1 MGREGCSLPHPQ
13 PSFLSIPQSQPQ
25 LSFAQGS
32 LHPQS
37 LQQSLP
43 QPQSL
48 HPQRLPHPQLLLQDP
63 PQTRPCRLLHPP
75 LPLQQNKSS
84 KIQIQ
89 LFISSTPFF
98 YRLCRRVHL
107 DKENPGCYI

>member
-37 LQQSLP
+37 LQ
-43 QPQSL
+43 
-48 HPQRLPHPQLLLQDP
+48 HPQLLLQDP